1 MHLIKVVMLANSV
14 YHYHRARAD
23 AFAGIWPGTF
33 AVLALS
39 DMDALPVLDAD
50 DCDVAQVTTL
60 FSGVRIAQIEN
71 SALRIAIP
79 TFLEAVRPDVCCLNG
94 WGLPGTAAM
103 LGWAIRHRIP
113 CVLMSETNKHDSA
126 NAWWREETKRRFVSH
141 CSAALVGGAWHR
153 DYLIQL
159 GMSSECVFDGYDAVD
174 NEHFRAGAER
184 ARLDPDRARACL
196 NLPCD
201 YFLACARFEPKKNL
215 RGLIEAYGRYVR
227 QAGPEPW
234 RLVVVGDGPSRAD
247 LVSLATELG
256 VGEQVVFKGLAGYE
270 ELPGIYGLA
279 KAFVHASTTEQWGLV
294 VNEAMAAGL
303 PVLVSDRCG
312 CVSELVKDGVNGFI
326 FNPRDTEGI
335 AQRMLLIHQDGS
347 LLHRMGQQSAA
358 IIAEWGVERF
368 ARNLSRAVEFALDR
382 GPRKSGVISRAVV
395 SLMAAS

>member
-1 MHLIKVVMLANSV
+1 M
-14 YHYHRARAD
+14 
-23 AFAGIWPGTF
+23 WPGTF
-33 AVLALS
+33 SVLSLS
-39 DMDALPVLDAD
+39 DTDALPVLDGD
-50 DCDVAQVTTL
+50 VCEVAQVTTL
-60 FSGVRIAQIEN
+60 FPGLMISQIES
-71 SALRIAIP
+71 SALRRAVP
-79 TFLEAVRPDVCCLNG
+79 QYLEAVRPDVCCLNG

-103 LGWAIRHRIP
+103 LGWAIRNRVP
-113 CVLMSETNKHDSA
+113 CVLMSETNKHDSPSA
-126 NAWWREETKRRFVSH
+126 MWREETKRRFVSQ

-184 ARLDPDRARACL
+184 ARLDPVRTQSSL

-215 RGLIEAYGRYVR
+215 RGLIEAYGRYVQ

-234 RLVVVGDGPSRAD
+234 RLVVVGDGSSRAD
-247 LVSLATELG
+247 LESLATKLG
-256 VGEQVVFKGLAGYE
+256 IGEKILFRGLAGYQ

-303 PVLVSDRCG
+303 PVLVSERCG
-312 CVSELVKDGVNGFI
+312 CVSELVKNEVNGFT
-326 FNPRDTEGI
+326 FNPWDAEEM
-335 AQRMLLIHQDGS
+335 AQRMLIVHRDSSS
-347 LLHRMGQQSAA
+347 LQQMGQESAA

-368 ARNLSRAVEFALDR
+368 ARNLRRAVECALDR
-382 GPRKSGVISRAVV
+382 GPRKSGMISKAVIG
-395 SLMAAS
+395 LMAAS